1 MHCGEFPHQLIA
13 AAIYQRRLRKVRH
26 LPKPSRQSA
35 SPESPMPSLLRPL
48 LFVLLSFSA
57 AMAAENSPARPNI
70 LLILADDLGFSDLG
84 CYGGEIPTPNLDKLA
99 TGGLRYSAAYNSA
112 RCCPSR
118 ASLMTGLYPHQAGIG
133 SFTTAK
139 PEAGKGPGYTGHLL
153 PNTTTI
159 PELLGDAG
167 YSTWMVGK
175 WHLGIPGPIE
185 RGFGNYFGF
194 KSMLDHSESQWNPDV
209 YARLPESVK
218 PELSY
223 DSGKFYA
230 TDVFTDY
237 SLEFL
242 KQARQ
247 QEGKPWFLFLA
258 HSAPHFP
265 LQAPKEDIDKYMA
278 TYRKGWDILREE
290 RLERIKKLGLIPAD
304 TSLPPRGMVPV
315 DKDEIA
321 NGYSGKEN
329 PAWDS
334 LPGDRRED
342 LARRMATFAAM
353 VAHMDQGVGRIIAD
367 LDKHNETKNTLIVF
381 LSDNGACYEWGP
393 FGFDGESRKGTT
405 TLHTGKALAGFGQ
418 PNTHSSYGSG
428 WANLGNTPLRLYKH
442 FCHEGGITN
451 PLIVHWPAGVSRR
464 NEWENTPVHAMDIL
478 PTFLAAAGITPQT
491 QRNGQEVQPLEGI
504 SIAPTFSGKA
514 LPQRVLGFE
523 HQEARGLRKGDWKI
537 AWGKRMNTTPQWELY
552 NLKDDRAE
560 MKNLAPEKPALI
572 SELVNEWTSWANR
585 VGVDL
590 KNGNP
595 DP

>member
-1 MHCGEFPHQLIA
+1 MH
-13 AAIYQRRLRKVRH
+13 
-26 LPKPSRQSA
+26 
-35 SPESPMPSLLRPL
+35 SLFRPFL
-48 LFVLLSFSA
+48 LVLLSCSA
-57 AMAAENSPARPNI
+57 LTAAETSSARPNI

-99 TGGLRYSAAYNSA
+99 AGGLRYSAAYNSA

-139 PEAGKGPGYTGHLL
+139 PEAGKGPAYTGHLL
-153 PNTTTI
+153 PDTTTI
-159 PELLGDAG
+159 AEALGGAG

-185 RGFGNYFGF
+185 RGFGNYYGF
-194 KSMLDHSESQWNPDV
+194 KSMLNHSEGQWNPNV

-223 DSGKFYA
+223 GPGKFYA

-242 KQARQ
+242 KQAREQ
-247 QEGKPWFLFLA
+247 KGKPWFLFLA

-265 LQAPKEDIDKYMA
+265 LHAPKEDIDKYMPV
-278 TYRKGWDILREE
+278 YRKGWDVLRAE

-304 TSLPPRGMVPV
+304 TPLPPRGMVPV

-334 LPGDRRED
+334 LPADRRED
-342 LARRMATFAAM
+342 LARRMATVAAM
-353 VAHMDQGVGRIIAD
+353 VEHMDQGIGRIIAD
-367 LDKHNETKNTLIVF
+367 LDKHDETRNTMIVF

-405 TLHTGKALAGFGQ
+405 TLYKDEMLDKFGQ
-418 PNTHSSYGSG
+418 PGTHSSYGSA
-428 WANLGNTPLRLYKH
+428 WANLGNTPLKLYKH

-451 PLIVHWPAGVSRR
+451 PMIVNWPAGISRK
-464 NEWENTPVHAMDIL
+464 NEWEHTPVHAMDIL
-478 PTFLAAAGITPQT
+478 PTFLTAAGIEPRK
-491 QRNGQEVQPLEGI
+491 QRDGRDLQPLEGI
-504 SIAPTFSGKA
+504 SLTPTFSGKPMPERILA
-514 LPQRVLGFE
+514 FE

-537 AWGKRMNTTPQWELY
+537 AWGKRMTTEPRWELY
-552 NLKDDRAE
+552 NLKNDRVE
-560 MKNLAPEKPALI
+560 MNNLATENP
-572 SELVNEWTSWANR
+572 SLVNELAGEWMTWATR

-590 KNGNP
+590 KNTNP
-595 DP
+595 GP